1 MSAMRRAIGAI
12 GLMSMALR
20 LSAQGQITLGVR
32 GSSAAQPGLV
42 VLAGPG
48 LDSVRTIVQRDLM
61 NSNRFTM
68 APLTDSAGTLG
79 GPLDPAMLKNL
90 GLTWAVELQPAINGV
105 EVKLYDVA
113 TGIVRQQGTRA
124 LDASGAGDTR
134 IMIHRVS
141 DQVVTWTGGIGIAA
155 TRIGFKVKSG
165 SDDGIWR
172 IDSDGAN
179 LVRVTPR
186 TDGIRASPS
195 WSPDGGS
202 IAYSE
207 SRDGRWTLFL
217 QRLASGTR
225 TAVTSSAPGDS
236 YGGNF
241 SPDGK
246 SLVFSHGLGIGA
258 AIETVDITRN
268 CCAHELTHDRRNAD
282 NVSPSYSPDGRH
294 IAYISNRTGTPEIW
308 IMDDDGASSDQL
320 VPSEFGTAGRALA
333 TYSPAWSPD
342 GTRIVFARD
351 VDRGGRQL
359 FTASVAGGQVVQRTA
374 EGQNEDPSWA
384 PDSRHVVF
392 KSKRTGREQ
401 LWILDIESG
410 AFRQLTNTVG
420 GAQYPAWS
428 RLLGTNP

>member
-1 MSAMRRAIGAI
+1 MSALRRWAAVA
-12 GLMSMALR
+12 ALLLLAQR
-20 LSAQGQITLGVR
+20 ASAQGQITLGVR
-32 GSSAAQPGLV
+32 GSSVSQPGLV

-68 APLTDSAGTLG
+68 APLTDSAGTLR
-79 GPLDPAMLKNL
+79 GPLDPNILKNL

-113 TGIVRQQGTRA
+113 TGVVRQQATRP
-124 LDASGAGDTR
+124 LDLSGVGETR
-134 IMIHRVS
+134 ITIHRVS

-155 TRIGFKVKSG
+155 TRIAFKMKNG

-172 IDSDGAN
+172 IDGDGAN
-179 LVRVTPR
+179 LVRVTR
-186 TDGIRASPS
+186 AGGIMASPA
-195 WSPDGGS
+195 WSPDGGT

-207 SRDGRWTLFL
+207 TRDARWTLYL

-225 TAVTSSAPGDS
+225 TAVTSSSPGDS

-258 AIETVDITRN
+258 AIETVDVTRN

-308 IMDDDGASSDQL
+308 VMDDDGASADQL
-320 VPSEFGTAGRALA
+320 VASEFGSAGRALA

-342 GTRIVFARD
+342 GTRIVFGRD

-384 PDSRHVVF
+384 PDSRHVVL
-392 KSKRTGREQ
+392 KSKRTGKEQ

-410 AFRQLTNTVG
+410 VFRQLTNTVG

-428 RLLGTNP
+428 HVLGINP